1 MLIFGIYFKTK
12 MMQSFLFRPI
22 KQSDNESLAKIIR
35 SSIEALKLPT
45 EGTAHSDPTTNNLSA
60 LFQNPKAK
68 YVVAEENGTILGGC
82 GVFPTEGLPP
92 KHAELVRFFLIPE
105 ARGKGIGKQLML
117 ACEENARALGFTHLY
132 LESFPDMEAAIHLY
146 KSFGYEQLEKPL
158 GNSGHFSCN
167 VWMLKSI

>member
-1 MLIFGIYFKTK
+1 
-12 MMQSFLFRPI
+12 
-22 KQSDNESLAKIIR
+22 
-35 SSIEALKLPT
+35 
-45 EGTAHSDPTTNNLSA
+45 
-60 LFQNPKAK
+60 
-68 YVVAEENGTILGGC
+68 
-82 GVFPTEGLPP
+82 
-92 KHAELVRFFLIPE
+92 
-105 ARGKGIGKQLML
+105 ML